1 METKILVTG
10 STFFSQVKADLC
22 NNLHSLI
29 IFFFFSKGRFF
40 GGGLVSKKGGRADA
54 GQIPTVGLCSVKR
67 MFRCSTSDD
76 LTNDTSYMAALS
88 EADALITFLVGHS
101 LHRSHDDFHHHRK
114 RRQVKCVHK

>member
-29 IFFFFSKGRFF
+29 IIFFFFSKGRFF
-40 GGGLVSKKGGRADA
+40 GGGWYQRKGGRADA
-54 GQIPTVGLCSVKR
+54 GQVPTVGLCSVKR

-101 LHRSHDDFHHHRK
+101 LHRLMMIFIIIGSGDK
-114 RRQVKCVHK
+114 

>member
-1 METKILVTG
+1 MVG
-10 STFFSQVKADLC
+10 WYQ
-22 NNLHSLI
+22 
-29 IFFFFSKGRFF
+29 R
-40 GGGLVSKKGGRADA
+40 KGGRADA
-54 GQIPTVGLCSVKR
+54 GQVPTLGLCSVKW
-67 MFRCSTSDD
+67 MFRCSASDD

>member
-1 METKILVTG
+1 MV
-10 STFFSQVKADLC
+10 
-22 NNLHSLI
+22 
-29 IFFFFSKGRFF
+29 
-40 GGGLVSKKGGRADA
+40 GGYQRKGGRAEA
-54 GQIPTVGLCSVKR
+54 GQVPTVGLCSVKR

>member
-29 IFFFFSKGRFF
+29 IIFFFFSKGRFF

-54 GQIPTVGLCSVKR
+54 GQVPTGGLCSVKW

-101 LHRSHDDFHHHRK
+101 LHRLMMIFIIIGSGDK
-114 RRQVKCVHK
+114 

>member
-29 IFFFFSKGRFF
+29 IIFFSSARGDFLV
-40 GGGLVSKKGGRADA
+40 GGGIKERGGRADA
-54 GQIPTVGLCSVKR
+54 GQVPTVGLCSVKR

-101 LHRSHDDFHHHRK
+101 LHRLMMIFIIIGSGDK
-114 RRQVKCVHK
+114 